1 MTIFLSVLLI
11 LAASVLF
18 TRLATLLSVPY
29 PSFLALGGALLAL
42 FPGAPSIQLDPSLA
56 LAIFVAPVLLMA
68 ALETSLRDLHD
79 YSLSIIMLVVNAV
92 GITTAAVAIAFHALV
107 PDVPWAA
114 AVALGAI
121 VAPPD
126 AAAATAVLRDIK
138 IPSRVVTILEG
149 ESLFNDASALL
160 IFAVALH
167 MAEDGNATLSFLIP
181 SYAAR
186 IIGSI
191 VLGVALSRLV
201 PFVLR
206 LADDAPASIVLQ
218 FCSTFGIWILA
229 DALQLS
235 AILTV
240 VAYGIALA
248 RRSPRRSAPL
258 LRRKSFAV
266 WETVIFLANVLAF
279 TLIGMQ
285 LAPLLAELNPDQRA
299 SYFVTGIA
307 ILGTVVIVRILWVMS
322 YNYAFRAGNS
332 LFATNLP
339 ERVLPPTAKGGMIVS
354 WSGMRGIVSLAAAL
368 ALPADFP
375 ERNLVQFVSF
385 VVVFGT
391 LVIQGFTLGPLVRW
405 LQVPEDRRLDK
416 EIALARR
423 RALEAAIRTLDGN
436 VTPYADALRLEY
448 RALLDL
454 HEARDNGDLV
464 ELPDNA
470 GMRLKATR
478 AAHESI
484 RSLRRNGE
492 ISETAYQRIQ
502 SALDRSYLYA
512 TRYEAAE

>member
-11 LAASVLF
+11 LVVAVLF
-18 TRLATLLSVPY
+18 TRLATALSVPY
-29 PSFLALGGALLAL
+29 PSFLALGGALLAFL
-42 FPGAPSIQLDPSLA
+42 PGAPSIQLDPSLA

-68 ALETSLRDLHD
+68 AFETSLRDLRD
-79 YSLSIIMLVVNAV
+79 YSLSIIMLVVIAV
-92 GITTAAVAIAFHALV
+92 GITTAAVAIVFHALV
-107 PDVPWAA
+107 EDVPWTA

-138 IPSRVVTILEG
+138 IPSRVLTILEG
-149 ESLFNDASALL
+149 ESLFNDALALL
-160 IFAVALH
+160 IFAVSLH
-167 MAEDGNATLSFLIP
+167 MAEDGGATLTSLIP
-181 SYAAR
+181 NYTAR
-186 IIGSI
+186 VIGSI

-218 FCSTFGIWILA
+218 FCSTFGIWVLA
-229 DALQLS
+229 DALQMS

-240 VAYGIALA
+240 VAYGIVLA
-248 RRSPRRSAPL
+248 RRTPRRSAPL

-285 LAPLLAELNPDQRA
+285 LAPLLAELNPDERA
-299 SYFVTGIA
+299 SYFITGIA
-307 ILGTVVIVRILWVMS
+307 ILGTVIIVRIVWVMS

-332 LFATNLP
+332 LFASK
-339 ERVLPPTAKGGMIVS
+339 RVLPPTAKGGMIVS

-368 ALPADFP
+368 ALPANFP
-375 ERNLVQFVSF
+375 ERDLIQFVSF

-423 RALEAAIRTLDGN
+423 RALEAAIGTLDGN
-436 VTPYADALRLEY
+436 ASPHADALRLEY

-454 HEARDNGDLV
+454 HEARDNGDRV
-464 ELPDNA
+464 EIPDNA

-484 RSLRRNGE
+484 GKLRRNGE
-492 ISETAYQRIQ
+492 IGEAAYQRIQ

>member
-11 LAASVLF
+11 LVVAVLF
-18 TRLATLLSVPY
+18 TRLASALSVPY

-42 FPGAPSIQLDPSLA
+42 LPGAPSIQLDPSLA

-68 ALETSLRDLHD
+68 AFETSLRDLHD
-79 YSLSIIMLVVNAV
+79 YRLSIITLVVIAV
-92 GITTAAVAIAFHALV
+92 GVTTAAVAIAFHTLAQ
-107 PDVPWAA
+107 DVPWSA

-126 AAAATAVLRDIK
+126 AAAATAILRGIK
-138 IPSRVVTILEG
+138 IPSRVLTILEG

-167 MAEDGNATLSFLIP
+167 MAEDGNATLTSLIP
-181 SYAAR
+181 DYAAR
-186 IIGSI
+186 VIGSI
-191 VLGVALSRLV
+191 ALGVTLSRLV
-201 PFVLR
+201 PFLLQ
-206 LADDAPASIVLQ
+206 LAGDAPASIILQ

-229 DALQLS
+229 ERLQLS

-240 VAYGIALA
+240 VAYGMALA
-248 RRSPRRSAPL
+248 RRGPRRSAPL

-266 WETVIFLANVLAF
+266 WETAIFLANVLAF

-285 LAPLLAELNPDQRA
+285 LAPLLAEQNPVQRT
-299 SYFVTGIA
+299 SYFLTGAA
-307 ILGTVVIVRILWVMS
+307 ILATVIIVRILWVMT
-322 YNYAFRAGNS
+322 YNYALRAGNS
-332 LFATNLP
+332 LLGAKSHV
-339 ERVLPPTAKGGMIVS
+339 RVLPPTAKGGLVVS

-375 ERNLVQFVSF
+375 ERDLVQFVSF

-405 LQVPEDRRLDK
+405 LQVPEDRRLGR
-416 EIALARR
+416 ETALARR
-423 RALEAAIRTLDGN
+423 RALEAAIGTLDGN
-436 VTPYADALRLEY
+436 PSPYADALRIEY

-454 HEARDNGDLV
+454 HDARDNGDLV
-464 ELPDNA
+464 ELPDHA
-470 GMRLKATR
+470 GMRVKATL

-484 RSLRRNGE
+484 RKLRMNGE
-492 ISETAYQRIQ
+492 IGEIAYQRIQ

>member
-1 MTIFLSVLLI
+1 MSIFLSVLLI
-11 LAASVLF
+11 LAIAVLF
-18 TRLATLLSVPY
+18 TRLATALSVPY
-29 PSFLALGGALLAL
+29 PSFLALGGTLLAL
-42 FPGAPSIQLDPSLA
+42 LPGVPSMQLDPSLA

-79 YSLSIIMLVVNAV
+79 YSLSIIMLVVIAV
-92 GITTAAVAIAFHALV
+92 GITTAAVAIAFHTLV
-107 PDVPWAA
+107 AGVPWAA

-126 AAAATAVLRDIK
+126 AAAATAVLRGIK
-138 IPSRVVTILEG
+138 IPSRVATILEG

-167 MAEDGNATLSFLIP
+167 MAEDGNATLSVLIP

-186 IIGSI
+186 VIGSI

-201 PFVLR
+201 PFVLK

-218 FCSTFGIWILA
+218 FCSVFGIWILA

-248 RRSPRRSAPL
+248 RRSPRRNAPL

-266 WETVIFLANVLAF
+266 WETAIFLANVLAF

-285 LAPLLAELNPDQRA
+285 LAPLLAKLNPDQRA
-299 SYFVTGIA
+299 LYFMTGAVILVTVI
-307 ILGTVVIVRILWVMS
+307 IVRILWVMS

-332 LFATNLP
+332 LFGAGSAG
-339 ERVLPPTAKGGMIVS
+339 RVLPPTAKGGIIIS

-375 ERNLVQFVSF
+375 ERDLIQFVSF

-405 LQVPEDRRLDK
+405 LQVPKDRRLDR

-423 RALEAAIRTLDGN
+423 RALEAAIGTLDGD
-436 VTPYADALRLEY
+436 VSPYADALRLEY

-464 ELPDNA
+464 EHFDNA
-470 GMRLKATR
+470 GIRLRATR

-484 RSLRRNGE
+484 RKLRRNGE
-492 ISETAYQRIQ
+492 IGETAYQRIQ

>member
-1 MTIFLSVLLI
+1 M
-11 LAASVLF
+11 
-18 TRLATLLSVPY
+18 
-29 PSFLALGGALLAL
+29 
-42 FPGAPSIQLDPSLA
+42 
-56 LAIFVAPVLLMA
+56 
-68 ALETSLRDLHD
+68 
-79 YSLSIIMLVVNAV
+79 
-92 GITTAAVAIAFHALV
+92 
-107 PDVPWAA
+107 
-114 AVALGAI
+114 
-121 VAPPD
+121 
-126 AAAATAVLRDIK
+126 
-138 IPSRVVTILEG
+138 
-149 ESLFNDASALL
+149 
-160 IFAVALH
+160 
-167 MAEDGNATLSFLIP
+167 
-181 SYAAR
+181 
-186 IIGSI
+186 
-191 VLGVALSRLV
+191 
-201 PFVLR
+201 
-206 LADDAPASIVLQ
+206 
-218 FCSTFGIWILA
+218 
-229 DALQLS
+229 S

>member
-11 LAASVLF
+11 LVVAVLF
-18 TRLATLLSVPY
+18 TRLATALSVPY

-42 FPGAPSIQLDPSLA
+42 LPGAPSIQFDPSLA

-79 YSLSIIMLVVNAV
+79 YSLSIIMLVVIAV

-107 PDVPWAA
+107 DGVPWAA

-126 AAAATAVLRDIK
+126 AAAATAVLRGIK

-167 MAEDGNATLSFLIP
+167 MAEDGNATLAVLVP

-218 FCSTFGIWILA
+218 FCSIFGIWILA
-229 DALQLS
+229 DELQLS

-266 WETVIFLANVLAF
+266 WETAIFLANVLAF

-299 SYFVTGIA
+299 SYFMTGIA
-307 ILGTVVIVRILWVMS
+307 ILVTVIVVRILWVTS
-322 YNYAFRAGNS
+322 YNYAFRAGNA
-332 LFATNLP
+332 LFAANLP
-339 ERVLPPTAKGGMIVS
+339 ERVLPPTAKGGIIVS

-368 ALPADFP
+368 ALPTGFP
-375 ERNLVQFVSF
+375 ERDLIQFVSF

-391 LVIQGFTLGPLVRW
+391 LVI
-405 LQVPEDRRLDK
+405 
-416 EIALARR
+416 
-423 RALEAAIRTLDGN
+423 
-436 VTPYADALRLEY
+436 
-448 RALLDL
+448 
-454 HEARDNGDLV
+454 
-464 ELPDNA
+464 
-470 GMRLKATR
+470 
-478 AAHESI
+478 
-484 RSLRRNGE
+484 
-492 ISETAYQRIQ
+492 
-502 SALDRSYLYA
+502 
-512 TRYEAAE
+512 